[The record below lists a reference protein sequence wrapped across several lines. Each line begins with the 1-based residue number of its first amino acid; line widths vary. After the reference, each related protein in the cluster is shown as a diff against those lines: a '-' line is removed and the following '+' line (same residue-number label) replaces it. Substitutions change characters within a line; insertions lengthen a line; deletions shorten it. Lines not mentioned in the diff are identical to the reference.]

1 MNYLDNEINESIED
15 NISQSPLN
23 KITKRIDLDFQH
35 ARMIEYFLK
44 NKIYSYKIVEA
55 NSNYYKLNLN
65 QRKNVL
71 GAHTIDVLCKTI
83 VLENTAFD
91 ATYES
96 DYYKKYYMAIVQYV
110 QEIHG
115 EKIAKSMKAI
125 QNANCKDKL
134 SNKYFH
140 FRLAKDEDAF
150 NMTGYRFN
158 CITPFLSKKD
168 E

>member
-1 MNYLDNEINESIED
+1 MD
-15 NISQSPLN
+15 
-23 KITKRIDLDFQH
+23 K
-35 ARMIEYFLK
+35 
-44 NKIYSYKIVEA
+44 V
-55 NSNYYKLNLN
+55 
-65 QRKNVL
+65 
-71 GAHTIDVLCKTI
+71 
-83 VLENTAFD
+83 
-91 ATYES
+91 YES

-140 FRLAKDEDAF
+140 FRLAKNEDAF

>member
-1 MNYLDNEINESIED
+1 MNNIDNETNELIEE
-15 NISQSPLN
+15 N
-23 KITKRIDLDFQH
+23 KNQDPIKKIIKRVDLDYQH
-35 ARMIEYFLK
+35 ARMIEYFVK

-55 NSNYYKLNLN
+55 DPSYYKLNLN

-71 GAHTIDVLCKTI
+71 GAYTIDILCKTI

-91 ATYES
+91 PSYES
-96 DYYKKYYMAIVQYV
+96 DYYRKYYMAIVQYV

-115 EKIAKSMKAI
+115 EKIAKALKAI
-125 QNANCKDKL
+125 QNANSTEKL

-140 FRLAKDEDAF
+140 FRLAKDDDAF